1 MIGSDWPVCK
11 VAGAYGEVMQLVE
24 EYVAQLSPTEQAG
37 ILGENAIRFYGL

>member
-11 VAGAYGEVMQLVE
+11 VAAVYGEVMALVE
-24 EYVAQLSPTEQAG
+24 EYVSRLSPTEKAA